1 MGTKTLLDRNL
12 RFFWQRNSWLLRVKG
27 SLWLKRSLDCVLSV
41 ALLLFLLP
49 LFLIVALLIKLSD
62 GGPVLYWQ
70 TRVGRWGRELRFPK
84 FRTMVTHADKLKNS
98 LQSLNQHGNSITF
111 KIRKDPRVTG
121 LGRILRKYSIDELPQ
136 LWLVFKGEMSL
147 IGPRPPIME
156 EVVRYGLADRLRLDV
171 LPGLTCIWQVS
182 GRGDLS
188 FQRQMEMDLEY
199 IENQGF
205 WLDLTILLKT
215 IPAVFTGRGAY

>member
-1 MGTKTLLDRNL
+1 M
-12 RFFWQRNSWLLRVKG
+12 RFFWQRSCWVLQIKG
-27 SLWLKRSLDCVLSV
+27 SVWLKRFLDFVISA
-41 ALLLFLLP
+41 ALLVLLVP

-70 TRVGRWGRELRFPK
+70 TRVGRWGKELRFPK
-84 FRTMVTHADKLKNS
+84 FRTMVAQADELKNS
-98 LQSLNQHGNSITF
+98 LQSLNHHGTGITF

-121 LGRILRKYSIDELPQ
+121 IGRVLRKYSIDELPQ

-156 EVVRYGLADRLRLDV
+156 EVVRYGLVDRLRLDI

-199 IENQGF
+199 IENQSF
-205 WLDLTILLKT
+205 WLDLKILLKT
-215 IPAVFTGRGAY
+215 IPAVVTGEGAY